1 MFLLEALFV
10 QGGQV
15 HMHRRLEVAVEYGL
29 FWPFERLFS
38 PYFTA
43 THDWCKVTCPQCT
56 KQGVFPSADLIPF
69 IGEKIPFAGHNDC
82 SGFGLVYNNLSEKK
96 CGRLPSPLDVGLTKV
111 FDCVRLKGR
120 IRLILVGLYL

>member
-1 MFLLEALFV
+1 M

-15 HMHRRLEVAVEYGL
+15 HIHQRLEVAVEYGL

-56 KQGVFPSADLIPF
+56 KQGVSLSAASIPF
-69 IGEKIPFAGHNDC
+69 IEEKIPLTGRNDYSCFA
-82 SGFGLVYNNLSEKK
+82 VAYNNPRKKK
-96 CGRLPSPLDVGLTKV
+96 CGRLPSPSDVGLTKV
-111 FDCVRLKGR
+111 FERVCPYGC

>member
-1 MFLLEALFV
+1 M
-10 QGGQV
+10 QRGQV
-15 HMHRRLEVAVEYGL
+15 HMHQRLEVAVEYGL

-38 PYFTA
+38 LYFTA
-43 THDWCKVTCPQCT
+43 THDWCKVICHQCT
-56 KQGVFPSADLIPF
+56 KQGVSPSIAKIPF
-69 IGEKIPFAGHNDC
+69 IGEKIPFIGHNDC

-111 FDCVRLKGR
+111 FDRVRLKGR